1 MLRGYDGV
9 SNYQCKLIAMLPAAA
24 AILIAAL
31 VSTSADA
38 QVYKCKEDSTGKVTF
53 SDVPCHGK
61 NAGGS
66 VNLHENTLDTS
77 GSREQALKREIR
89 DLQERMDSYEAAGSS
104 RSQYG
109 RTESDLQA
117 ERADSHACKQAK
129 WSLDIEAGSM
139 TRNKAS
145 VASKEAAMRSACGM
159 REPDRVEIHN
169 EYGRR
174 GSSRAAPPRA
184 TTITNC
190 DSGGCWDNAGGR
202 YNRGAGNTYF
212 PAAGGGACQMINGRM
227 QCP

>member
-1 MLRGYDGV
+1 
-9 SNYQCKLIAMLPAAA
+9 MLPVTA
-24 AILIAAL
+24 AILLATFF
-31 VSTSADA
+31 STTVDA
-38 QVYKCKEDSTGKVTF
+38 QVFKCKEDGTGRVTF

-66 VNLHENTLDTS
+66 VELHENTLDTS
-77 GSREQALKREIR
+77 GSREQALKREVR
-89 DLQERMDSYEAAGSS
+89 DLRERMESYEAAGSS

-117 ERADSHACKQAK
+117 ERADTQACKEAK
-129 WSLDIEAGSM
+129 WSLEIEAGSM
-139 TRNKAS
+139 TRSKTS

-169 EYGRR
+169 DFDRR
-174 GSSRAAPPRA
+174 GPSRSAPPGA

-190 DSGGCWDNAGGR
+190 DSGGCWDSAGGR

-212 PAAGGGACQMINGRM
+212 PAAGGGACQMVAGRM